1 MPWWGILLI
10 VIVVALG
17 ILFALYKVGDKL
29 QKKQIEQKEQMADAA
44 QPATMLIIDK
54 KYLPMKDAGLP
65 KMVMEQTPKKY
76 HKAKL
81 PIVKAKVGPQIMNF
95 ICDDAIFEDVPTKGE
110 VKAMVSGIYIVSVKS
125 VRGKKKAA
133 QVEEETNGKKKKK
146 SMRQRMQQRQ
156 AEYQKQINDEILAK
170 KQNKAKGIDQEK
182 TKEQSKKE
190 KERAKKIKD
199 GIK

>member
-10 VIVVALG
+10 ILAVVA
-17 ILFALYKVGDKL
+17 IALVVLYNVGNKL
-29 QKKQIEQKEQMADAA
+29 QQKQLDQKEQMAEAA

-65 KMVMEQTPKKY
+65 KIVMEQTPKRY
-76 HKAKL
+76 QKAKL

-95 ICDDAIFEDVPTKGE
+95 ICDDAIFEDLPTKGE

-125 VRGKKKAA
+125 IRGKKKNT
-133 QVEEETNGKKKKK
+133 VEEETGKKKKK
-146 SMRQRMQQRQ
+146 GFRQRMQQKQ
-156 AEYQKQINDEILAK
+156 AEYQKQLNDELLAK
-170 KQNKAKGIDQEK
+170 KQNKEKGLDQKK
-182 TKEQSKKE
+182 TKEQIKKE

-199 GIK
+199 GI

>member
-170 KQNKAKGIDQEK
+170 KQNKAKGIEQEK
-182 TKEQSKKE
+182 TKEQIKKE